1 MSYEHWYSTK
11 IEDQKIEE
19 NNDNKNFIIRK
30 YYNCSL
36 MKYHSIID
44 KNAARACLTW
54 HAFSSNFTFLWIKG
68 LV

>member
-11 IEDQKIEE
+11 IEDKNRKLMIIE
-19 NNDNKNFIIRK
+19 IRRNCK
-30 YYNCSL
+30 YFNCSL
-36 MKYHSIID
+36 MKYHSIRD
-44 KNAARACLTW
+44 KNAARAYFTW